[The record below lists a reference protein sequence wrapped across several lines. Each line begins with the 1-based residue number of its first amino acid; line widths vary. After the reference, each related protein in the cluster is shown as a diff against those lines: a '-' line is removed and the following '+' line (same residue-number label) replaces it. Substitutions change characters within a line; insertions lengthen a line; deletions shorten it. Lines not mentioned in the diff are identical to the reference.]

1 MGAKADI
8 VSQFAASDRLKAIAE
23 ANDSFPSSEG
33 VAADNAAARHLSNVG
48 ETALYPRPPFT
59 AGALRQSG
67 LIDQWV
73 DFSLTSIAPLVG
85 VSTHDATSFYQL
97 DSQLQNIFVE
107 ICG

>member
-8 VSQFAASDRLKAIAE
+8 VAHFAASDRLKAVAE
-23 ANDSFPSSEG
+23 ANDSFPSSGG

-73 DFSLTSIAPLVG
+73 DFSLTSIAPLVSG
-85 VSTHDATSFYQL
+85 STQDVTCIH
-97 DSQLQNIFVE
+97 SQLQNLFAE